1 MCLKNWYSSVSN
13 TTSSMENVNFKK
25 LISNLDEKK
34 YGEKGKKK
42 KMEKNFYRTSRNT
55 ILLSI
60 A

>member
-25 LISNLDEKK
+25 LISNLDKKK

-42 KMEKNFYRTSRNT
+42 KNGEKF
-55 ILLSI
+55 LPHK
-60 A
+60 

>member
-34 YGEKGKKK
+34 YGEKK

>member
-34 YGEKGKKK
+34 YGEKKK